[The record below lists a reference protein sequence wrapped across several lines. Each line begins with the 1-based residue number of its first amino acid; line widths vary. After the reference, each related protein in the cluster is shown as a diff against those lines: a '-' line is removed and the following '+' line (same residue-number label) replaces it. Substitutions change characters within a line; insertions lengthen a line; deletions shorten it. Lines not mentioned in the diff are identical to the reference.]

1 MNLDIAGAYPKEA
14 MVKSWKRTI
23 DLTRGKNITVAENYV
38 LDKFVRPTELM
49 FMTQAQPQVEKD
61 KVTFNINGKKYGIFF
76 NSNDMQASYE
86 EVKLDDAKFVNMW
99 GKIYRVKLTIKSNAT
114 TGKIKYTIKEA

>member
-1 MNLDIAGAYPKEA
+1 MI
-14 MVKSWKRTI
+14 KSWKRTI
-23 DLTRGKNITVAENYV
+23 DLTRGKNITVTENYV